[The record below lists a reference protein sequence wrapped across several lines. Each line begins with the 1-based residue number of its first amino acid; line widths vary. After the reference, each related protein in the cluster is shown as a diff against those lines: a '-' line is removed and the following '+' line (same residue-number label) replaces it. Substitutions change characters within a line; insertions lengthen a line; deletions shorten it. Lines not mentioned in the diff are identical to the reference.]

1 MKDNQ
6 RLRKE
11 NETYKTLTIVFE
23 NELKNTMKKS
33 GLTPQKNKITRHVK
47 TYSDYGVPTN
57 SIINELSGYNNA
69 FSLEEKYDTINSE
82 VKNTTARNK
91 ATNKYTTKNIIE
103 KKEEKIKNAIL
114 KYEQNREKQKDKRN
128 EIIEKTKAN
137 KMKGKKWKE

>member
-1 MKDNQ
+1 MKDNLIQSLKQSNTNTEKKLLETLLHEDKLMKDNQ

-57 SIINELSGYNNA
+57 SIINELSDHTNA
-69 FSLEEKYDTINSE
+69 FSIEDKYG
-82 VKNTTARNK
+82 
-91 ATNKYTTKNIIE
+91 KYRRIL
-103 KKEEKIKNAIL
+103 KKELRDKN
-114 KYEQNREKQKDKRN
+114 ESH
-128 EIIEKTKAN
+128 
-137 KMKGKKWKE
+137 